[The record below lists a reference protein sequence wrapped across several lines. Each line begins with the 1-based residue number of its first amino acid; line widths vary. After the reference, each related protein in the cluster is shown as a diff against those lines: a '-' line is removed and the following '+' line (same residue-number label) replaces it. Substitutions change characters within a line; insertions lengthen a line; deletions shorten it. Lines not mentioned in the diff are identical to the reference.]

1 MLGVVPAASQRLDSA
16 DALPPDRHP
25 HPETQ
30 VSRPPILAARR
41 NVHTV
46 SLVTLLPLVLIVGVM
61 FMMTRS
67 AKNKQRQAQQMRSEM
82 DPGTGVRTIGGLY
95 AVVKEV
101 NDETVLL
108 ELTDGVHAHF
118 AKNAIGAVLSEEEF
132 NRIVH
137 GIEPE
142 ELGDDLAEGAEPA
155 EDAEDAVDTADV
167 DSAAENVELTK
178 DTKDAKEPADADAR
192 IDLGKPGAPSEQDG
206 SGSK

>member
-1 MLGVVPAASQRLDSA
+1 
-16 DALPPDRHP
+16 
-25 HPETQ
+25 
-30 VSRPPILAARR
+30 
-41 NVHTV
+41 
-46 SLVTLLPLVLIVGVM
+46 
-61 FMMTRS
+61 MMTRS

-142 ELGDDLAEGAEPA
+142 EPEDDLAEGAESA
-155 EDAEDAVDTADV
+155 QDAVDAAD
-167 DSAAENVELTK
+167 AGTTAENVELTK
-178 DTKDAKEPADADAR
+178 DAKDAKDPADADAR
-192 IDLGKPGAPSEQDG
+192 IDLGKPGDSSEQDG

>member
-1 MLGVVPAASQRLDSA
+1 
-16 DALPPDRHP
+16 
-25 HPETQ
+25 
-30 VSRPPILAARR
+30 
-41 NVHTV
+41 V

-142 ELGDDLAEGAEPA
+142 EPEDDLAEGAESA
-155 EDAEDAVDTADV
+155 EDTVDAADDADTTTED
-167 DSAAENVELTK
+167 VEL
-178 DTKDAKEPADADAR
+178 TKDAKEPADADAR
-192 IDLGKPGAPSEQDG
+192 IDLGKPGTPSEQDG